1 MWNNTGFNKYH
12 LSASGDHERRL
23 YSHICIFISQI
34 NYFQSQVIR
43 LPPSERRNL
52 SRVIFLLSCFAHNTS
67 SIKLYIYISVRW
79 CFLNAHS
86 TSKHATVT
94 PLWVRF
100 ASTSACSDLAYP
112 RSSGQPSS
120 FKGHFFCFLKPHF
133 FSVWLKHKLILTSSL
148 RSSLATS
155 WI

>member
-67 SIKLYIYISVRW
+67 SIKLYIYISVWW

-94 PLWVRF
+94 PLRF

-112 RSSGQPSS
+112 RSSKAIFSA
-120 FKGHFFCFLKPHF
+120 FWNF